1 LFLFFPL
8 VVNVDVVVDD
18 AVVVVAVDV
27 VVLLSGAIHT
37 WNQRSGHFL

>member
-1 LFLFFPL
+1 LFFPL

-18 AVVVVAVDV
+18 AAVFVDV